1 MSEPLNLGSILTDA
15 GKNMIANHAAYGTQF
30 SLDKF
35 AVGSGTNILD
45 ASSKT
50 LTEEQYRA
58 NISHAYV
65 HPDNPNWLVIEGYI
79 PQAVGGWY
87 IREIGIYAEGYLF
100 AVANVAESYKPK
112 VVDGEAVEGTVKD
125 VNFRFII
132 QISDAESVV
141 IKIDPTIAMASQAWV
156 LAMLDTKSINQI
168 SKDKEYRVPSQFPT
182 VEACLLDI
190 CNAMITNNAIVTII
204 LEEGDHYWPEQIE
217 VKHISGSRIQI
228 LGETAP
234 TNYPVYSDYTGDK
247 AVDKAMCESRFPVR
261 MYFQGEFNALKVTGQ
276 LGAFKN
282 VAMFDETDASVD
294 SRSAILAGD
303 NNYVDMNTIEG
314 ARSGSIASIE
324 NVVCFGFK
332 WGGIYARFAY
342 IRCQPTTACV
352 HSNADGYNP
361 AQMSYLIARDTLS
374 MYNAGSGYLSSEKST
389 MDIEGSKSLRNV
401 FHGVHA
407 VNSFVIAAEIECSN
421 NQKNGLHIED
431 SEISLHNA
439 IINENG
445 NNGVL
450 AWGKSHIYGNGAEVH
465 TNGGHGISMADNAT
479 ATMRQVD
486 CRWNELNGVNLY
498 NTSDCNFP
506 ESVFNGNKNCGI
518 FVDHCG
524 GNLFHNCEIQNN
536 TNRPV
541 VVNFWGQTEC
551 SGSTVN
557 GTPNPVWNTQNAWCG
572 MIRKA

>member
-58 NISHAYV
+58 NISHSYV

-132 QISDAESVV
+132 QISDAESVA

-182 VEACLLDI
+182 VEACFLDI
-190 CNAMITNNAIVTII
+190 RNAMITNNAIVTII
-204 LEEGDHYWPEQIE
+204 LEEGIHIWDTQIE
-217 VKHISGSRIQI
+217 VKHISGSRIEI
-228 LGETAP
+228 IGETEP
-234 TNYPVYSDYTGDK
+234 TSFPTKTDFTGNKTNDETM
-247 AVDKAMCESRFPVR
+247 VRGRFPVIVE
-261 MYFQGEFNALKVTGQ
+261 FTGEFNALKVTGQ
-276 LGAFKN
+276 LGRIAN
-282 VAMFDETDASVD
+282 VAMFDKSDASVD

-303 NNYVDMNTIEG
+303 NNYADMNTLEG
-314 ARSGSIASIE
+314 ARSGAIASIE

-332 WGGIYARFAY
+332 WGGVYARYAY

-352 HSNADGYNP
+352 HSDAAGYNP
-361 AQMSYLIARDTLS
+361 AQMSYLIARNTLA
-374 MYNAGSGYLSSEKST
+374 MYNAGSGYHSSEGSYMDVGGSSSLYNST
-389 MDIEGSKSLRNV
+389 HGLRAMNCT
-401 FHGVHA
+401 
-407 VNSFVIAAEIECSN
+407 VIADKMECNRNTNDGMSVEN
-421 NQKNGLHIED
+421 
-431 SEISLHNA
+431 SLVAVYDA

-445 NNGVL
+445 NCGLV
-450 AWGKSHIYGNGAEVH
+450 AWGKAHFYGNQVEIH
-465 TNGGHGISMADNAT
+465 TNGRHGIALSDGAT
-479 ATMRQVD
+479 ANLHQVD
-486 CRWNELNGVNLY
+486 SRWNELNGVNIY
-498 NTSDCNFP
+498 NSGGCNLSD
-506 ESVFNGNKNCGI
+506 SVFNGNKNVGI
-518 FVDHCG
+518 FVDRS
-524 GNLFHNCEIQNN
+524 GNNFFYNCEIKNN
-536 TNRPV
+536 SNRPV
-541 VVNFWGQTEC
+541 VINFWGQAEC
-551 SGSTVN
+551 YNTNVD
-557 GTPNPVWNTQNAWCG
+557 GTPSPAWNNMNAWG
-572 MIRKA
+572 GVIRR